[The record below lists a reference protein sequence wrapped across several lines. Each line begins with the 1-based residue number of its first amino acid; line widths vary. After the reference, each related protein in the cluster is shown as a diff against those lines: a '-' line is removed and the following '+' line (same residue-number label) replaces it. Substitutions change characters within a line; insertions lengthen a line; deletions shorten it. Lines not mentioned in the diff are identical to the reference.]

1 MNYFKSNYFVYKQ
14 DRSLYCENVS
24 VKDVINKTGTPVYI
38 YSKKFFVD
46 RYKEF
51 SDAFQEINHKIYYSV
66 KANFNLSVIN
76 TFYKIGAGIDVN
88 SEGEFYRAYKAGV
101 DPKKMLMTGV
111 GKTKDEIKLA
121 IGKDMLM
128 LKAESSQEI
137 ELINEIAKK
146 MGKTARVAIRV
157 NPDVN
162 PQTHPYIS
170 TGLSQ
175 NKFGIESS
183 EAESIFKDYEK
194 FRNISFT
201 GIGMHIGSQITSLEP
216 FVEAVDKLSELYFN
230 VKSFGIKIQHFDV
243 GGGIGVQYDR
253 EEVFTISD
261 YAEALLPKLKK
272 IDCEI
277 FFEPGRFLT
286 ANGGILAVKVLIN
299 KKNNNKNFIIVD
311 AAINDFLRTSIYS
324 AYHHIQP
331 VEIPI
336 EEKEIKTD
344 IVGPVCESG
353 DFFARDRVIAE
364 TPSGKFLALMSAG
377 AYGMVMSSN
386 YNARRRPAEV
396 LVDGDKFV
404 TIRSRESFDHLLY
417 DEQNLTD
424 HD

>member
-1 MNYFKSNYFVYKQ
+1 MNYFKSNYFTYKQ

-24 VKDVINKTGTPVYI
+24 VKDIIRKTGTPVYI
-38 YSKKFFVD
+38 YSKNFFIN

-51 SDAFQEINHKIYYSV
+51 SNAFQEINHTIYYSV
-66 KANFNLSVIN
+66 KANFNLSVIS
-76 TFYKIGAGIDVN
+76 TFYQLGAGIDVN

-111 GKTKDEIKLA
+111 GKTTDEIKLA
-121 IGKDMLM
+121 IEKDMLM
-128 LKAESSQEI
+128 IKAESLQEI

-146 MGKTARVAIRV
+146 LNKTARVAIRV

-162 PQTHPYIS
+162 PHTHPYIS

-183 EAESIFKDYEK
+183 EAENIFKDYEK

-216 FVEAVDKLSELYFN
+216 FIEAVDKLSELYFK

-243 GGGIGVQYDR
+243 GGGIGVQYDS
-253 EEVFTISD
+253 EEVFTVAD
-261 YAEALLPKLKK
+261 YAKVLLPKLKK

-286 ANGGILAVKVLIN
+286 ANGGILTMKVLFN
-299 KKNNNKNFIIVD
+299 KKNNNKNFLIVD

-331 VEIPI
+331 IEIPAA
-336 EEKEIKTD
+336 EKDIKAD

-353 DFFARDRVIAE
+353 DFFAKDRIISE
-364 TPSGKFLALMSAG
+364 TLSGKFLALMSAG

-396 LVDGDKFV
+396 MVEGDKFFI
-404 TIRSRESFDHLLY
+404 IRSRETFDHLLY
-417 DEQNLTD
+417 DE
-424 HD
+424 